1 MTLISRWTVR
11 ELVGFN
17 LLFNLAPV
25 RFSARFKEVPLEISI
40 KLSGLFAAMTALH
53 STVVP
58 SNPERSKDLRF
69 YYSSVTR
76 AFKFYQFTFPFTRPP
91 GKSDGDVLQGLIS
104 M

>member
-1 MTLISRWTVR
+1 MVR
-11 ELVGFN
+11 KLVGLD

-25 RFSARFKEVPLEISI
+25 RFSARFKEVPFEISI

-58 SNPERSKDLRF
+58 SNPERSKELRF
-69 YYSSVTR
+69 YYSAVTL
-76 AFKFYQFTFPFTRPP
+76 AFKFYSQSHSHSLHNS